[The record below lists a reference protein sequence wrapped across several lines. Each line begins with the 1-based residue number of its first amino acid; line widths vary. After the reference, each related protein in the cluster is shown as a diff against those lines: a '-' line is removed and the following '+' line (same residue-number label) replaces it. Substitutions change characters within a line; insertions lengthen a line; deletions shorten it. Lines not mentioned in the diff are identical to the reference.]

1 MVEFL
6 KVLTRRQLV
15 RHTPDENSSRSNN
28 NNTNNINNN
37 NNEQNSN
44 RLEKKLTL
52 SSLIFLNVSNT
63 IGSGI
68 LSFKSFIKQNLF
80 ISEIILL

>member
-6 KVLTRRQLV
+6 KVLTRRQLI

-28 NNTNNINNN
+28 NTNNNN

>member
-6 KVLTRRQLV
+6 KVLTRRQLI

-28 NNTNNINNN
+28 NTNN

-68 LSFKSFIKQNLF
+68 LSFISFIKQNLF
-80 ISEIILL
+80 ISEMHLNN